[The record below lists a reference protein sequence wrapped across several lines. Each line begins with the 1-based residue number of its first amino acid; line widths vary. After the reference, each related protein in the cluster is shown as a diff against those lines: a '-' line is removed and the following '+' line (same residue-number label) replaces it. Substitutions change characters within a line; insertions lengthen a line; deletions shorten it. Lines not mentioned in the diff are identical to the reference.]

1 MRYKKIVVICLLNGT
16 VQNFNVGDV
25 SMKKILHLIAQKPD
39 YTGSGIYLQGIIKE
53 AAKKLYPQALVAGI
67 SQDDEMDGFQFP
79 STMALYP
86 VYFDTEEL
94 PFPVV
99 GMSDTMPYP
108 STKYKE
114 LTPSMYLLW
123 RQAFVKAIKNALDN
137 FKPDLIIS
145 HHLWLLSALVKE
157 LAPEIP
163 VICISHATDLR
174 QLELAPQFTDEVIA
188 GCSRVERV
196 MALNDFQAE
205 RIASIHKIPG
215 ESITIGGVGFNPAI
229 FYPPAH
235 REKNK
240 VKKIIYAGKLSHA
253 KGIISLFRAC
263 ELLYPEEPNFE
274 LFLFGSGDGKEEKKI
289 AAMAKRVSFKL
300 TAPGTVSQPELGNVF
315 RQGDVFVLPSFY
327 EGLPLVVVEA
337 LASGLR
343 VVVSDLPGL
352 RSWLGDEINHSGLV
366 SYVPLPGMVK
376 ADKPIIGELPV
387 FESRLKNAL
396 LAQINQPPADRPAT
410 SPKIKQ
416 AIAKLSWFGVFEK
429 IENLFSRTFL
439 LELARN

>member
-1 MRYKKIVVICLLNGT
+1 LLNNT
-16 VQNFNVGDV
+16 VQDFNVRDV
-25 SMKKILHLIAQKPD
+25 FMKKILHLIAQKPD

-53 AAKKLYPQALVAGI
+53 ATKKLYPQALVTGI
-67 SQDDEMDGFQFP
+67 SRDDDMDEFQFP
-79 STMALYP
+79 DTLAIYP
-86 VYFDTEEL
+86 VYFDTKEL

-114 LTPSMYLLW
+114 LAPAMYLLW
-123 RQAFVKAIKNALDN
+123 RQAFIRAIKNALDN

-145 HHLWLLSALVKE
+145 HHLWLLSALAKN

-163 VICISHATDLR
+163 MICISHATDLR
-174 QLELAPQFTDEVIA
+174 QLELAPQFTDGVIA
-188 GCSRVERV
+188 GCSKIERII
-196 MALNDFQAE
+196 ALNNFQAE
-205 RIASIHKIPG
+205 KIAGIYKIPK
-215 ESITIGGVGFNPAI
+215 ESITVGGVGFNPAV
-229 FYPPAH
+229 FYPPTH

-240 VKKIIYAGKLSHA
+240 VKKIIYAGKLSRA
-253 KGIISLFRAC
+253 KGVISLFRAC
-263 ELLYPEEPNFE
+263 ELLYSEEPNFE
-274 LFLFGSGDGKEEKKI
+274 LFLFGSGDGKEAKKL
-289 AAMAKRVSFKL
+289 AAMAKNISFKL

-327 EGLPLVVVEA
+327 EGLPLVVIEA

-352 RSWLGDEINHSGLV
+352 KPWLGDEINHSGLV
-366 SYVPLPGMVK
+366 SYVPLPGMVR
-376 ADKPIIGELPV
+376 ADQPITGELPT
-387 FESRLKNAL
+387 FESQLKNSL
-396 LAQINQPPADRPAT
+396 LAQINRPPAARSAI

-429 IENLFSRTFL
+429 IEKFFSIYKTRGQQI
-439 LELARN
+439 AQ

>member
-1 MRYKKIVVICLLNGT
+1 
-16 VQNFNVGDV
+16 
-25 SMKKILHLIAQKPD
+25 MKRILHLIAQKPD
-39 YTGSGIYLQGIIKE
+39 YTGSGIYLREIIKE
-53 AAKKLYPQALVAGI
+53 AAKKSYPQALVAGI
-67 SQDDEMDGFQFP
+67 SQNDEMDEFWFP
-79 STMALYP
+79 STLPIYP
-86 VYFDTEEL
+86 VYFDTKEL

-137 FKPDLIIS
+137 FGPELIIS
-145 HHLWLLSALVKE
+145 HHLWLLSALIKE

-188 GCSRVERV
+188 GCSQIERV

-205 RIASIHKIPG
+205 RIANTHKIPE
-215 ESITIGGVGFNPAI
+215 ESITIGGVGFNPTI
-229 FYPPAH
+229 FYPPT
-235 REKNK
+235 RKKKNET
-240 VKKIIYAGKLSHA
+240 KKIIYAGKLSRA
-253 KGIISLFRAC
+253 KGVISLFRAC
-263 ELLYPEEPNFE
+263 ELLYSEEPNFE
-274 LFLFGSGDGKEEKKI
+274 LLLFGSGDGKEEKKL
-289 AAMAKRVSFKL
+289 AVMAKRVPFKL
-300 TAPGTVSQPELGNVF
+300 TAPGTVSQLELGNVF

-352 RSWLGDEINHSGLV
+352 RSWLGDEINHSGLI

-376 ADKPIIGELPV
+376 TDKPIIEDLPF
-387 FESRLKNAL
+387 FESRLKNSL
-396 LAQINQPPADRPAT
+396 LAQINGPTTDRLEI
-410 SPKIKQ
+410 SPKIEQ
-416 AIAKLSWFGVFEK
+416 AIAKLSWSGVFEK

>member
-1 MRYKKIVVICLLNGT
+1 MLNNT
-16 VQNFNVGDV
+16 VQQDQNVRDV
-25 SMKKILHLIAQKPD
+25 FMKRILHLTAQKPD

-53 AAKKLYPQALVAGI
+53 ATKKIYPQALVTGI
-67 SQDDEMDGFQFP
+67 SRNDDMDEFQFP
-79 STMALYP
+79 DTLSIYP

-94 PFPVV
+94 PFPVA

-108 STKYKE
+108 STKYRE

-123 RQAFVKAIKNALDN
+123 GQAFVSAIKNALDN

-145 HHLWLLSALVKE
+145 HHLWLLSALTKN

-163 VICISHATDLR
+163 MICISHATDLR

-188 GCSRVERV
+188 GCSQIERV
-196 MALNDFQAE
+196 IALNNFQAE
-205 RIASIHKIPG
+205 KIASIHKIPK
-215 ESITIGGVGFNPAI
+215 ESITVGGVGFNPSI
-229 FYPPAH
+229 FYPPTH
-235 REKNK
+235 RKENK
-240 VKKIIYAGKLSHA
+240 VKKIIYAGKLSRA

-263 ELLYPEEPNFE
+263 ELLYSEEPNFE
-274 LFLFGSGDGKEEKKI
+274 LLLFGSGDGEEAKKL
-289 AAMAKRVSFKL
+289 AAMAKNISFKF
-300 TAPGTVSQPELGNVF
+300 TAPGTVSQSELGNFF

-327 EGLPLVVVEA
+327 EGLPLVVIEA

-352 RSWLGDEINHSGLV
+352 RSWLGNEINHSGLI

-376 ADKPIIGELPV
+376 ADQPITGELAI
-387 FESRLKNAL
+387 FETQLKNSL
-396 LAQINQPPADRPAT
+396 LAQINRPPADRSAI

-416 AIAKLSWFGVFEK
+416 AIAKLSWLGVFEK
-429 IENLFSRTFL
+429 IERFFNPYEIQEQRI
-439 LELARN
+439 AQ

>member
-1 MRYKKIVVICLLNGT
+1 
-16 VQNFNVGDV
+16 
-25 SMKKILHLIAQKPD
+25 MKRILHLIAQKPD

-53 AAKKLYPQALVAGI
+53 AAKKSYPQALVAGI
-67 SQDDEMDGFQFP
+67 SRNDEMDEFQFP
-79 STMALYP
+79 STMTVYP

-123 RQAFVKAIKNALDN
+123 RQAFVEAIKNALDN

-174 QLELAPQFTDEVIA
+174 QLELAPQFTDEVIT
-188 GCSRVERV
+188 GCSRIERV

-205 RIASIHKIPG
+205 KIASIYKIPK
-215 ESITIGGVGFNPAI
+215 ESITVGGVGFNPAV
-229 FYPPAH
+229 FYPPTH
-235 REKNK
+235 RKKNK
-240 VKKIIYAGKLSHA
+240 VKKIIYAGKLSRA
-253 KGIISLFRAC
+253 KGVISLFRAC
-263 ELLYPEEPNFE
+263 ELLYSEEPNFE
-274 LFLFGSGDGKEEKKI
+274 LLLFGSGDGEEAKKL
-289 AAMAKRVSFKL
+289 AAMAKNISFKL
-300 TAPGTVSQPELGNVF
+300 TAPGIVSQSELGNVF
-315 RQGDVFVLPSFY
+315 RQGEVFVLPSFY
-327 EGLPLVVVEA
+327 EGLPLVVIEA

-352 RSWLGDEINHSGLV
+352 RPWLGDEINHSGLI

-376 ADKPIIGELPV
+376 VDQPITEELPI
-387 FESRLKNAL
+387 FESQLKNSL
-396 LAQINQPPADRPAT
+396 LTQINGSPADQSAI

-429 IENLFSRTFL
+429 IEKFFYPYETKHEDSQ
-439 LELARN
+439 AM